1 MNKIEQ
7 LFEKDCYI
15 VDILPERVDEA
26 FSDSYQKIEEYYL
39 EDKQIH
45 KIYDSFFEILFRL
58 NCYFEMKMS
67 TDGEDWI
74 ECCDHLKL
82 KELLYNCVNNDIRK
96 TLMIYIEKEE
106 SLICLN
112 GDFTYMSVFAP
123 SERLLGIIRKL
134 AENNGLFVFKGIN

>member
-1 MNKIEQ
+1 
-7 LFEKDCYI
+7 
-15 VDILPERVDEA
+15 
-26 FSDSYQKIEEYYL
+26 
-39 EDKQIH
+39 
-45 KIYDSFFEILFRL
+45 
-58 NCYFEMKMS
+58 MKMS

-96 TLMIYIEKEE
+96 TLMIYIEKEG